1 MKIRAFI
8 THKLAEHFSDCQDR
22 FCINQDTK
30 SVALADGMSQSYQQ
44 KIWANLIVDSYVSNR
59 EFVPNKESIKEL
71 SIQWQN
77 SVSKYI
83 EQLKAN
89 NAPEYLIIMNEN
101 ALAMHK
107 SAGATFLGIR
117 FDGNKWEGDV
127 LGDSCLIEIENA
139 QIQRILTSQL
149 GDEFD
154 NHPDYFDSDAIKE
167 GKGSPLQ
174 INGEITAQT
183 SIILVSDPFSDFLN
197 EKKKENNEEVYIK
210 ELLAVD
216 SHEKFED
223 LVARWRNTYA
233 MHNDDST
240 LIIIEYDGSN
250 DFNFSNI
257 DDIQSLITEEQKQH
271 ERIKQR
277 KNEESEVEQ
286 SIAKN
291 SNETINEPTHEPQ
304 KSVVEIVEEAT
315 EILITED
322 EFIKMFLDEYH
333 CHLKSSNNHFRYKVT
348 MRIGGNDVDKI
359 IRKAAKSV
367 YKKLNITKK

>member
-89 NAPEYLIIMNEN
+89 NTPEYLIIMNEN

-197 EKKKENNEEVYIK
+197 EKKKEKKEEEYIK
-210 ELLAVD
+210 ELLEVD

-223 LVARWRNTYA
+223 LVARWRNTCG

-257 DDIQSLITEEQKQH
+257 DDIQSLITEEQKQQ
-271 ERIKQR
+271 ERIEQQ
-277 KNEESEVEQ
+277 KNEVAIEEQPVVDDSIVMTSEP
-286 SIAKN
+286 
-291 SNETINEPTHEPQ
+291 TNEPQ
-304 KSVVEIVEEAT
+304 N
-315 EILITED
+315 LITEIAD
-322 EFIKMFLDEYH
+322 KSPTTLISEEEFENLFLEEYHIIKMRGKWWKL
-333 CHLKSSNNHFRYKVT
+333 YKMKLTEKEVNKFIC
-348 MRIGGNDVDKI
+348 MIC
-359 IRKAAKSV
+359 KSV
-367 YKKLNITKK
+367 YSKLNISKK